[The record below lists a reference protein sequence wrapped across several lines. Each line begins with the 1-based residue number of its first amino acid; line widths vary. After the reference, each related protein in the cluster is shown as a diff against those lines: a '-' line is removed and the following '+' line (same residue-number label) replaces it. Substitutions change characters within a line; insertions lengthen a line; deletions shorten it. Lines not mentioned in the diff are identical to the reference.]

1 MGEPMTV
8 RRLSSLAL
16 TLLCGALIA
25 GCGSSSSN
33 TGSATTSSTPAQTS
47 SATTSSQKASTTP
60 TSPASTSSTASTPST
75 TPAVTGGTGGAAQ
88 YADICKS
95 IIQHE
100 PTLSGSLKGKLE
112 GICAKAADGNLAA
125 AQAAARQVCVEVI
138 NATPIPT
145 ADKAKALADCKAS

>member
-1 MGEPMTV
+1 MTV
-8 RRLSSLAL
+8 RRFSSLAF

-25 GCGSSSSN
+25 GCGSSNST
-33 TGSATTSSTPAQTS
+33 TGSSTTTSAPAQTS
-47 SATTSSQKASTTP
+47 SAAASSQKASTAT
-60 TSPASTSSTASTPST
+60 TSPASTSSAASTPST
-75 TPAVTGGTGGAAQ
+75 TPTVPTGTPGAAQ
-88 YADICKS
+88 YAAICKS

-125 AQAAARQVCVEVI
+125 ARTAAKQVCVEVI
-138 NATPIPT
+138 NATPLPT